1 MYGRRR
7 LPDRWLS
14 RGGGEWLEVATGDPH
29 PKTSLKNCPAGAGR
43 QHTWPTPEGHSEL
56 PPGSA
61 GPPAASRT
69 EVRVPVPTHLHVCF
83 RVCAWC
89 ARVRLGLSVHVRVCY
104 VCLHKHTLRTT
115 RPDWSEG
122 GLRKPPLCGQGWAFV
137 DRVWR
142 KVTRTRPGVWEAH
155 GRRAQAQPH
164 PEAPVS
170 GAGGG
175 EAGVALRSKER
186 PAHRPAIGE
195 GGGFL

>member
-1 MYGRRR
+1 MARGSCRGPSPQNLIEKLPRWGWETAHMADTRGPLRAPSWLRRAT
-7 LPDRWLS
+7 S
-14 RGGGEWLEVATGDPH
+14 RVPHGGACARVCTC
-29 PKTSLKNCPAGAGR
+29 T
-43 QHTWPTPEGHSEL
+43 
-56 PPGSA
+56 
-61 GPPAASRT
+61 
-69 EVRVPVPTHLHVCF
+69 RVPVPTHLHVCF

-89 ARVRLGLSVHVRVCY
+89 ARERLGLSVHVRVCY

-115 RPDWSEG
+115 RPDRSEG
-122 GLRKPPLCGQGWAFV
+122 GLRKLPLRGQGWAFV

-164 PEAPVS
+164 PEAPVR